1 MAITVFN
8 KILSQ
13 ATQAGQLTNK
23 STDAITW
30 LRDKASNVRTVD
42 TNRVIQQGVDRN
54 RTNLQLGRMYL
65 FSYDPKLKDTLPYH
79 DKFPLIFPF
88 AKDATGFW
96 GINMHY
102 LPFQFR
108 AILMDS
114 LYELINDTAK
124 QDETTKLRLTY
135 NVLNSAAKF
144 KYFKPCVKHYL
155 NSQVQSKF
163 IYIMPNEWDVAL
175 FLPLHK
181 FVGATA
187 SAVYRDSRRRIAGR

>member
-1 MAITVFN
+1 MAINVFN
-8 KILSQ
+8 NILIQ
-13 ATQAGQLTNK
+13 ASKAGQTVGK
-23 STDAITW
+23 SNDAISW
-30 LRDKASNVRTVD
+30 LRDKASNVRNVD
-42 TNRVIQQGVDRN
+42 TNKIIQQGVDRN

-65 FSYDPKLKDTLPYH
+65 FRYDPKHKDTLPYH

-88 AKDATGFW
+88 AKDTTGFW

-102 LPFQFR
+102 LPLPYR

-114 LYELINDTAK
+114 LYELINDTTQK
-124 QDETTKLRLTY
+124 NESTKLRLTY

-144 KYFKPCVKHYL
+144 RYFKPCVKHYL
-155 NSQVQSKF
+155 NNQVQSKF
-163 IYIMPNEWDVAL
+163 IYITPNEWDVAL

-187 SAVYRDSRRRIAGR
+187 SAVYKDSRQRIAGR